1 MIEIGIQTGPIDI
14 ATILAAIESGGAGAV
29 ASFTG
34 LVRQDDGVTLL
45 ELEHYPG
52 GTERALRDLAD
63 QAARRWDLTGV
74 RIVHRVGPMVPGDRV
89 VFVGTAARHRAAA
102 LDACAFLI
110 DRLKTEAPFW
120 KREWRGDCASW
131 VDARGSDDAAAARW
145 RESPPQPLR

>member
-1 MIEIGIQTGPIDI
+1 MIDIRIQTDPIDV
-14 ATILAAIESGGAGAV
+14 ATVLAAIEGGAAGAV

-34 LVRQDDGVTLL
+34 LVRQDDGVTVL

-52 GTERALRDLAD
+52 GTERALHDLAR
-63 QAARRWDLTGV
+63 QAAERWVLTGV

-110 DRLKTEAPFW
+110 DRLKTDAPFW
-120 KREWRGDCASW
+120 KREWRGGTASW
-131 VDARGSDDAAAARW
+131 VDARDSDDAAAARW
-145 RESPPQPLR
+145 RDNPPSAI